1 MLQLHIFKSLL
12 VILFLISTSIQGAVM
27 IVEDYS
33 GGANG
38 WGDRDAGVGMSVSH
52 DGGSFWMVGSF
63 ASQGFP
69 IPETDAF
76 AINTGSDFLGNY
88 LTGTPNHPLTQIKF
102 DLFADDVLPSD
113 LFIRLVN
120 GTDVFSYQ
128 FSLASM
134 NINTWT
140 PFSIN
145 LDWTAGW
152 SGPSQPAFNTA
163 LGAGGVDQVEIQLSR
178 NGTGLQTYFLDNVSI
193 TNTPLNGGGGNQAV
207 PEPNQFLL
215 LVLGGVLVYSLRRT
229 SLAAR
234 A

>member
-1 MLQLHIFKSLL
+1 MFVALALMGSS
-12 VILFLISTSIQGAVM
+12 VRGAVM
-27 IVEDYS
+27 IEEDFS

-38 WGDRDAGVGMSVSH
+38 WGDRDAGVGMTVSH
-52 DGGSFWMVGSF
+52 DGGNFWMVGSF

-69 IPETDAF
+69 FPETDAI
-76 AINTGSDFLGNY
+76 AIGSGTDFLGNY
-88 LTGTPNHPLTQIKF
+88 LAGTPNHPLTQIKF

-128 FSLASM
+128 FSLGAM
-134 NINTWT
+134 NVGQWT

-152 SGPSQPAFNTA
+152 SGPSQSAFNTA
-163 LGAGGVDQVEIQLSR
+163 LGAGGVDQVEIQLTR
-178 NGTGLQTYFLDNVSI
+178 NGAGFQSFFLDNISI

-215 LVLGGVLVYSLRRT
+215 LVLGGVLIYSLRRS
-229 SLAAR
+229 SLKR

>member
-1 MLQLHIFKSLL
+1 MQLHTLWAMLMATVLMGAS
-12 VILFLISTSIQGAVM
+12 VRGAVM
-27 IVEDYS
+27 IVEDFS

-38 WGDRDAGVGMSVSH
+38 WVERPDGSGMTVSH
-52 DGGSFWMVGSF
+52 DGGNFWMVGSF
-63 ASQGFP
+63 ASQFFP
-69 IPETDAF
+69 FPETDAF
-76 AINTGSDFLGNY
+76 AINTGTDFLGNY
-88 LTGTPNHPLTQIKF
+88 LTGTANHPLTQIKF

-152 SGPSQPAFNTA
+152 SGPSQLAFNTA

-178 NGTGLQTYFLDNVSI
+178 GGSGFQSFFLDNVSI
-193 TNTPLNGGGGNQAV
+193 TNTPLNGGGSNQAV

-215 LVLGGVLVYSLRRT
+215 LVLGGVLVYSLRRS
-229 SLAAR
+229 SLKR